1 MSEKEHAYNVSVRW
15 IGNEGEGT
23 RNYTSYSRDHEIHGP
38 GKPLIPGSSDPSF
51 RGNSARWN
59 PEEMLVAALSAC
71 HKLWYLHLCSQA
83 GVIVLEYRDDA
94 TGTMRE
100 TEDGRRGRPFRECD
114 FASQGHNLGRIGFR
128 GCRTPPSRRSAQ
140 VLHCAIGEFPG
151 RAQAAD
157 CEAGAV
163 KLTQLEEFRAGPTCG
178 FRTG

>member
-1 MSEKEHAYNVSVRW
+1 MAEKEHTYNVSVRW

-83 GVIVLEYRDDA
+83 DVIVLEYRDDA

-100 TEDGRRGRPFRECD
+100 TEDGGGHFVNVTLHPRVIISAESDSAVAERLHRDVPPKCFIAQSVNFPVEHRP
-114 FASQGHNLGRIGFR
+114 LI
-128 GCRTPPSRRSAQ
+128 
-140 VLHCAIGEFPG
+140 
-151 RAQAAD
+151 
-157 CEAGAV
+157 V
-163 KLTQLEEFRAGPTCG
+163 KQER
-178 FRTG
+178 